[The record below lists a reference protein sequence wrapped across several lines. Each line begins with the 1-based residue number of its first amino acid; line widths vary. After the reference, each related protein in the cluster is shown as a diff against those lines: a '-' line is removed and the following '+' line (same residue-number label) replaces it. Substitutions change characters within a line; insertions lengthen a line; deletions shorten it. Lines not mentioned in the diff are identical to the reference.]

1 MDESKRNPY
10 QAPLAAP
17 ESTSARTG
25 PSRLRRWSGVAA
37 MLMAI
42 YIFGVGIFFL
52 GMSSYFAIK
61 QSETVKKCVQGT
73 VMGCNSL
80 AGACSAP
87 WASRRL
93 RGRSRGIREWV
104 VALACYPVVLA
115 ANVAI
120 IFFS

>member
-1 MDESKRNPY
+1 
-10 QAPLAAP
+10 
-17 ESTSARTG
+17 
-25 PSRLRRWSGVAA
+25 

-52 GMSSYFAIK
+52 GMSSYFVIK
-61 QSETVKKCVQGT
+61 QSATVKKCVQGA

-80 AGACSAP
+80 AGACSAA

-93 RGRSRGIREWV
+93 RRQSNGIREWV
-104 VALACYPVVLA
+104 IGLACYPVVLA